1 MSEDP
6 RTVLL
11 VERSRE
17 ARDRIGRWLEEEGYE
32 VLDCPGPT
40 GPEYRCV
47 AGRTGRCPLVHGAD
61 AVVIDLWLESDAV
74 LEGTSAIDLLGYYL
88 GSGLPVVALTHAE
101 EAVRL
106 FCEENLATLP
116 WPPDRR
122 EVVET
127 VGAIRHPGSQRDG
140 ESNGGSPSDRAVDC
154 EVGAKRLRSFG

>member
-1 MSEDP
+1 MSEEP
-6 RTVLL
+6 GTVLL

-17 ARDRIGRWLEEEGYE
+17 DLDRIGRWLEEGGYE

-47 AGRTGRCPLVHGAD
+47 AGRTGSCPLVPGAD

-74 LEGTSAIDLLGYYL
+74 LEGTSAVDLLGFYL
-88 GSGLPVVALTHAE
+88 GSGLPVVALTHSE
-101 EAVRL
+101 EAVHL
-106 FCEENLATLP
+106 FCEDNLATLS

-127 VGAIRHPGSQRDG
+127 VGAL
-140 ESNGGSPSDRAVDC
+140 
-154 EVGAKRLRSFG
+154 LRPR